1 MSLSS
6 CSVEFA
12 EKVRDAVGRTECPVP
27 MEPFS
32 PGEEVFLIGNG
43 GSCAVASHIAT
54 DMMKFQKVPAHVL
67 TDPAIM
73 SCFANDY
80 GYENA
85 LREAIARYIGVGGIG
100 LICISSSGRS
110 KNIIKAAAFAQSRGA
125 YVVTF
130 TGFDADNPLRA
141 IGDCNYWVPS
151 HNYGVVE
158 IAHLTILHSIV
169 NPGE

>member
-1 MSLSS
+1 
-6 CSVEFA
+6 
-12 EKVRDAVGRTECPVP
+12 VRDAVGRTEQSSVS
-27 MEPFS
+27 FS
-32 PGEEVFLIGNG
+32 ITGGNTYLIGNG
-43 GSCAVASHIAT
+43 GSQAVASHIAT
-54 DMMKFQKVPAHVL
+54 DLMKFRKIPAHAL
-67 TDPAIM
+67 TDPALM
-73 SCFANDY
+73 SCLANDY

-85 LREAIARYIGVGGIG
+85 LREAIDRYITAGDC

-130 TGFDADNPLRA
+130 TGFDADNPLRQ